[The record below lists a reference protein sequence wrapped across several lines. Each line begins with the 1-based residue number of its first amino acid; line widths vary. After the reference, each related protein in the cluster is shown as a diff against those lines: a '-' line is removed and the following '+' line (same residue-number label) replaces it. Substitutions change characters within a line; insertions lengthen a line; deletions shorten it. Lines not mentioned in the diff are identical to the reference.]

1 MSVPSLPQPGL
12 RLPCV
17 LLGFALAAAL
27 SACDGDKLSERAVND
42 AVRRHVAAQPDV
54 CVPERVV
61 YTQSLSSGKLPR
73 ALQAHGLT
81 LIRNAQQAT
90 RSGQRTVYEWTTEG
104 QKYLKQIH
112 ENGVSV
118 RALCFAKR
126 TLDQVTTQHPPQK
139 GQLLPVWTVQFT
151 TCRWRSGLEPRR
163 TGACRHARNCP
174 GPHAGECLA
183 DRAPAAARRAVGG
196 RALIEVGYAGSV
208 AMI

>member
-151 TCRWRSGLEPRR
+151 QRVD
-163 TGACRHARNCP
+163 
-174 GPHAGECLA
+174 GEVA
-183 DRAPAAARRAVGG
+183 WSRDERVRAAMPEIAQ
-196 RALIEVGYAGSV
+196 ALTQASALQTVRLQQQGEQWVV
-208 AMI
+208 VP